1 MAILTRSDLMAKING
16 HFGEDNSDAVLSLV
30 EDISDTLES
39 LDNGNSGENWKQ
51 KYEDNDAAW
60 RKKYRDRFFNGKS
73 DADDDE
79 PEDNDSKKPRTFEE
93 LFKEG

>member
-1 MAILTRSDLMAKING
+1 MAILTRNDLMAKING

-39 LDNGNSGENWKQ
+39 LDNANSGENWKQ

-60 RKKYRDRFFNGKS
+60 RKKYRDRFFSGKS

>member
-1 MAILTRSDLMAKING
+1 MAILTRNDLMAKING

-39 LDNGNSGENWKQ
+39 LDNSNSGENWKQ

-60 RKKYRDRFFNGKS
+60 RKKYRDRFFSGKS

>member
-39 LDNGNSGENWKQ
+39 LDNGNSDENWKQ

-60 RKKYRDRFFNGKS
+60 RKKYRDRFFSGKS